1 MIPAQG
7 AGTLDESLRRKLVE
21 AQESEI
27 TEHHVYRSLARR
39 EKDPH
44 NRKTLERIAE
54 DERRHYEFWAKHTGQ
69 APKPRTAVVW
79 KFSLLARLFGLTFA
93 IKLMERGEERA
104 QRGYDDVTRAI
115 PEAVA
120 VLQDENA
127 HERELMA
134 LIDEERLRYVG
145 SVVLGLSDA
154 LVELTGALAGLTL
167 ALQKSHL
174 IAAIGLITGVAAAM
188 SMAASEY
195 LSAKADES
203 EAKSPV
209 KSAVYTGGA
218 YIMTVAILIAPFL
231 ALRNPLWALGLTIT
245 GALLIIWAFAY
256 YVAVAKDLP
265 FWRRFGEMAGLSLG
279 VAAVS
284 FAIGYVVRAVFGV
297 DA

>member
-1 MIPAQG
+1 M
-7 AGTLDESLRRKLVE
+7 DESLRRKLVE

-27 TEHHVYRSLARR
+27 TEHYVYRSLARR

-44 NRKTLERIAE
+44 NRQTLERIAE
-54 DERRHYEFWAKHTGQ
+54 DERRHYEFWGKHTGQ

-93 IKLMERGEERA
+93 IKLMERGEQRA
-104 QRGYDDVTRAI
+104 QRGYDEVTRAI

-127 HERELMA
+127 HERELLA

-167 ALQKSHL
+167 ALQKSRL

-195 LSAKADES
+195 LSAKTDET
-203 EAKSPV
+203 EAKSPA

-218 YIMTVAILIAPFL
+218 YVMTVAILIAPFL

-245 GALLIIWAFAY
+245 GALLIIWVFTY

-284 FAIGYVVRAVFGV
+284 FAVGYVVRAAFGV